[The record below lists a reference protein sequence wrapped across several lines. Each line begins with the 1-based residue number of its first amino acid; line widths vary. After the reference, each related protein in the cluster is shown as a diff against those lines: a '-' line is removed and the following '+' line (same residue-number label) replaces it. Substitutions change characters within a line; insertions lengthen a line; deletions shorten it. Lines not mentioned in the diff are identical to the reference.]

1 MESPVEIRIA
11 GDDAATLQ
19 SIGNQVQDILR
30 HTPGA
35 TYINT
40 DWHEEVLEAGVQVR
54 DEVANRLGLT
64 NQLISEELATGFDG
78 LPATTA
84 WEGDRNLDVL
94 LRLDPEQRGNFRSVN
109 DMYVTSPVTG
119 TRVPVDAVATLSPEW
134 QPGRIVRR
142 NGVRTLTVRAFPA
155 KGQLASEI
163 LKQAS
168 KQIDKIP
175 LPAGYRIDYGGEYE
189 NQQETFGEMK

>member
-1 MESPVEIRIA
+1 M
-11 GDDAATLQ
+11 
-19 SIGNQVQDILR
+19 QDVLR

-40 DWHEEVLEAGVQVR
+40 DWHEEVLEAGVHVR
-54 DEVANRLGLT
+54 EEVANRLGLS
-64 NQLISEELATGFDG
+64 NQMISQELAAGFEG

-94 LRLDPEQRGNFRSVN
+94 LRLDPAQRDNFRSVK

-119 TRVPVDAVATLSPEW
+119 TRVPLDAVATLNPEW

-155 KGQLASEI
+155 M
-163 LKQAS
+163 
-168 KQIDKIP
+168 DNW
-175 LPAGYRIDYGGEYE
+175 PAR
-189 NQQETFGEMK
+189 F